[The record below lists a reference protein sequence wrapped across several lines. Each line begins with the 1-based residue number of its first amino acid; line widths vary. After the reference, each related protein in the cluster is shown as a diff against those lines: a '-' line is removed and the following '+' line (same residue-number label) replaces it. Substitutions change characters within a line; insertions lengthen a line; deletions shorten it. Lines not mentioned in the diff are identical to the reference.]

1 MKFVESHVPSKKTK
15 FRSKI
20 VVDGDKKETQTKV
33 EKIDALSNRYS
44 LKDAEGSFII
54 ARPTE
59 DDGGVYVCS
68 LLGESKTI
76 TVPGKIDQ
84 FINFLHRFIVSF
96 F

>member
-1 MKFVESHVPSKKTK
+1 MIFVESHAPSKESK

-33 EKIDALSNRYS
+33 EKIDALENRYS
-44 LKDAEGSFII
+44 LKEIEGSFII

-84 FINFLHRFIVSF
+84 LINRLHRFIVSLF
-96 F
+96 